1 MLELELGS
9 GRGSRSGSGSS
20 DAATLTTKSIS
31 PTVTNA
37 ISPTVT
43 NVISP
48 DKSLGATSDIAQ
60 VCDSWHYTKRFRV
73 YSFMGEVGLG
83 LGLGPVEVR

>member
-9 GRGSRSGSGSS
+9 GSRNRSGSRSS

-37 ISPTVT
+37 ISP
-43 NVISP
+43 
-48 DKSLGATSDIAQ
+48 DESLGATSDVTQ
-60 VCDSWHYTKRFRV
+60 VCNSWHCTKRFRV
-73 YSFMGEVGLG
+73 KFYSLGEVGLG
-83 LGLGPVEVR
+83 LGYR

>member
-9 GRGSRSGSGSS
+9 GNGSRSGRGSS

-37 ISPTVT
+37 ISP
-43 NVISP
+43 
-48 DKSLGATSDIAQ
+48 DESLGATSDVAQ
-60 VCDSWHYTKRFRV
+60 VCDSWHYTKRFSRV
-73 YSFMGEVGLG
+73 
-83 LGLGPVEVR
+83 

>member
-9 GRGSRSGSGSS
+9 GSGSGSGS
-20 DAATLTTKSIS
+20 GNSNAATLTTKSIS

-37 ISPTVT
+37 ISP
-43 NVISP
+43 
-48 DKSLGATSDIAQ
+48 DESLGATSDVAQ

-73 YSFMGEVGLG
+73 
-83 LGLGPVEVR
+83 